1 MKEIKVNIPAEF
13 TVQHFISIGDLKGL
27 SPMEKVIRVI
37 SCVSDYDEEFIRS
50 WDIES
55 LNKIYKQVNKNF
67 ENVQT
72 LFLPIFQWEGVNY
85 GLQPFSKM
93 SAGEYIDLEQTIK
106 KGNVLDTISILYR
119 PVIKDKFDSL
129 EWHWKSN
136 MKYIK
141 GEAENLFK
149 YYTVEDYDIEKR
161 EWRKEIFKD
170 IPMSVALG
178 AYNFFLLVGIQLSNS
193 ILQSSP
199 EVEDK
204 MKKQMEKNMNQLLEN
219 TLAGS
224 TLSTT
229 SQKTEE
235 S

>member
-1 MKEIKVNIPAEF
+1 MKEVKVNIPAEF
-13 TVQHFISIGDLKGL
+13 TVEHFIEIGDLKGL
-27 SPMEKVIRVI
+27 TIMEKVIRVI
-37 SCVSDYDEEFIRS
+37 SSVSEYDEEFIKS

-55 LNKIYKQVNKNF
+55 LNKIYQQINKNF
-67 ENVQT
+67 ENVKP
-72 LFLPIFQWEGVNY
+72 LFLPIFEWEGINY

-93 SAGEYIDLEQTIK
+93 TAGEYIDLEQTIK

-119 PVIKDKFDSL
+119 PVVKDRFDSL

-149 YYTVEDYDIEKR
+149 YYTIEDYDIEKR
-161 EWRKEIFKD
+161 EWRKDIFKD
-170 IPMSVALG
+170 LPMSVALG

-193 ILQSSP
+193 ILQSSE
-199 EVEDK
+199 EVDEK
-204 MKKQMEKNMNQLLEN
+204 MKKTMEKNMNQLLEN
-219 TLAGS
+219 TLDGS
-224 TLSTT
+224 THSTI
-229 SQKTEE
+229 SQKREE